1 MAAHMRDISLPSLE
15 DCRHCFKSRKNIQC
29 KFVNII
35 TCMFVIFKADS
46 RAKKRPL
53 KDKKLFH
60 LPFKRTLD

>member
-1 MAAHMRDISLPSLE
+1 MAAHMRDIYLPSLE
-15 DCRHCFKSRKNIQC
+15 DCRHCFKTRKNIQC

-46 RAKKRPL
+46 L

-60 LPFKRTLD
+60 FPFKRTLD